1 MILAKS
7 TEKSVDIDFEI
18 DRIIKSNQLE
28 RLLIIV
34 PTNRKS
40 RYLKKEIIS
49 LVPSKAVSTINIET
63 FGTFSTKLFS
73 RDRKEEL
80 KVLSD
85 SAAAVL
91 LRQSFQESK
100 PKYFS
105 GYSNEIPAGTLERIR
120 NVILEY
126 KRQGITP
133 EILKSES
140 KKLDSPE
147 RRKAE
152 DIAGIYNLYQK
163 KLNQLNLK
171 EIGDVYAELVKLT
184 PIEFNDS
191 FRELYPSVDL
201 VIINGFDEFTS
212 PEIDIIDLTS
222 FVSNSKLFLT
232 FDYYDY
238 NPLIFSHLDK
248 CYSRLS
254 QKGFREVQELSQAG
268 FNEFISAVRKDL
280 FLKRKEKQTS
290 FAEKLISITARNR
303 ETEVALVAK
312 EIKNLIT
319 EENVE
324 PHKIC
329 IVFNLIQKYSPII
342 RDLFHLYG
350 LPYNLTDRFSL
361 SNSSPVVAL
370 INFLEIQ
377 ENDYYYKSIF
387 RALSNSY
394 LDSGKVDLSSLLKAS
409 ADLKVL
415 SGYER
420 WITTLQDALTRKTG
434 DEADFNERFSYIK
447 ETYNKALV
455 SLKELHSY
463 LKYFQEKLTV
473 KEFRDRFMDL
483 IFKLGVG
490 VNVLNDNSELV
501 EKNIK
506 AIDTFIKT
514 VNEIL
519 DLLEEEYTS
528 QTKFSLK
535 FFLNQ
540 IRTAVASARYNI
552 KEKPGYGV
560 QVTTLNEI
568 RGLEFDYLFIC
579 GLCDGDLPTRY
590 TPEVFLSG
598 SFFKHEQNHQVE
610 ERYHFYQS
618 LCSWKKKLYLTHPLS
633 EETRE
638 LVQSFFLTE
647 FKNLFEVTGKDETN
661 YLNKIYSEDELLRA
675 VGFIGVDSFKEKYD
689 EKQIPVNLE
698 NIRQSISISNLRTK
712 DPFAASAYTGDIYK
726 SLLEND
732 KDWLDSL
739 KNNRYSTSQL
749 ETYAKCPYKYFAER
763 ILNLEQIAEP
773 VEEVEALEMGSILH
787 NILYDFYARLKNKN
801 IILFNCSQDELKYA
815 GDLLFSIAEKK
826 VEDAN
831 FKSPLSFYDREK
843 ILGINNNRRSSILY
857 EFLKAEREQK
867 DGFVPAFLEVG
878 FGFPDNYE
886 IPESVRNIKVKDI
899 AVRGKIDRI
908 DINNEEMAFK
918 VIDYKL
924 GGRKPTDEDL
934 RTGISL
940 QLPLYMFAAKE
951 LIKAQLK
958 KDFEPEGADIYSLR
972 YREKYFGRLPVKSL
986 SSDKSSAEILIE
998 SCLDSIAEY
1007 VQSIST
1013 GKFHLTQL
1021 KDRENKVCRFCSF
1034 RAICRIEETG

>member
-1 MILAKS
+1 MILTKS

-40 RYLKKEIIS
+40 RSLKKEIIS
-49 LVPSKAVSTINIET
+49 IVPSNAVSEINLET
-63 FGTFSTKLFS
+63 LGTFSTKLFS
-73 RDRKEEL
+73 RDKKAGL

-85 SAAAVL
+85 AAAAVL

-105 GYSNEIPAGTLERIR
+105 NYSGEIPSGTLERIR
-120 NVILEY
+120 NVISEY

-133 EILKSES
+133 ETLKAES
-140 KKLDSPE
+140 KNLVSLEK
-147 RRKAE
+147 RKAE
-152 DIAGIYNLYQK
+152 DISAIYSLYQK
-163 KLNQLNLK
+163 KLEQLGLK
-171 EIGDVYAELVKLT
+171 EIGDVYFDLVTLT
-184 PIEFNDS
+184 PIEFNER
-191 FRELYPSVDL
+191 FRELYTSVDL
-201 VIINGFDEFTS
+201 VIINGFDEFTA
-212 PEIDIIDLTS
+212 PEIEIIDLTS
-222 FVSNSKLFLT
+222 FVSNCRLFLT

-248 CYSRLS
+248 CYSRLKR
-254 QKGFREVQELSQAG
+254 KGFQEVEELSQAG
-268 FNEFISAVRKDL
+268 FNDFISTVRKDL
-280 FLKRKEKQTS
+280 FLKKREKQIS
-290 FAEKLISITARNR
+290 FSEKLISITARNR
-303 ETEVALVAK
+303 ETEIALVAK

-329 IVFNLIQKYSPII
+329 VVFNLIQKYSPII
-342 RDLFHLYG
+342 RDLFPLYG

-361 SNSSPVVAL
+361 SNSPPVVAL

-387 RALSNSY
+387 RALSNSF
-394 LDSGKVDLSSLLKAS
+394 LTIGNIDLSSLLKAS
-409 ADLKVL
+409 SDLKVL

-420 WITTLQDALTRKTG
+420 WITTLQDVLANKG
-434 DEADFNERFSYIK
+434 EDEDSDERFQLSK

-455 SLKELHSY
+455 SLSELNSH
-463 LKYFQEKLTV
+463 LKYFQRKLTV
-473 KEFRDRFMDL
+473 KEFRSGFMDL
-483 IFKLGVG
+483 VFKLGVST
-490 VNVLNDNSELV
+490 NVLNDNSELI

-506 AIDTFIKT
+506 ALDTFIET
-514 VNEIL
+514 VNDIL
-519 DLLEEEYTS
+519 DLLEEEYS
-528 QTKFSLK
+528 SETKFSLK

-552 KEKPGYGV
+552 KEKPGYGI

-590 TPEVFLSG
+590 MPEVFLSG
-598 SFFKHEQNHQVE
+598 SFSRQEQNHQVE

-633 EETRE
+633 EEIRE
-638 LVQSFFLTE
+638 LVQSNFLTE
-647 FKNLFEVTGKDETN
+647 FKNLFEITEKKEAD
-661 YLNKIYSEDELLRA
+661 YLNKIYSKDELLRA
-675 VGFIGVDSFKEKYD
+675 AGFIGVDSIKKKYD
-689 EKQIPVNLE
+689 EKKIPINLE
-698 NIRQSISISNLRTK
+698 KLQQSISINDLRTK
-712 DPFAASAYTGDIYK
+712 DPFAASAFTGDIYE
-726 SLLEND
+726 SLNENE
-732 KDWLDSL
+732 KDWIFSL

-763 ILNLEQIAEP
+763 ILKLEQLDEP
-773 VEEVEALEMGSILH
+773 VEEIEALEMGSILH
-787 NILYDFYARLKNKN
+787 NLLYEFYAKLKNKN
-801 IILFNCSQDELKYA
+801 IVLFNCSQEEFKYA
-815 GDLLFSIAEKK
+815 EDLLFSLAIKK
-826 VEDAN
+826 VEEAN
-831 FKSPLSFYDREK
+831 FKSPLSFYEREK
-843 ILGINNNRRSSILY
+843 ILGINNNRKSSILY
-857 EFLKAEREQK
+857 EFLKAERERK
-867 DGFVPAFLEVG
+867 DGFVPSFLEVG
-878 FGFPDNYE
+878 FGFSDNFE
-886 IPESVRNIKVKDI
+886 IPESVRNLKAKDV

-908 DINNEEMAFK
+908 DINNEEKSFR

-924 GGRKPTDEDL
+924 GGRKPSDEDL

-958 KDFEPEGADIYSLR
+958 KDYEPEGADIYSLR

-986 SSDKSSAEILIE
+986 SSDKSLTEDLIE
-998 SCLDSIAEY
+998 TCLDSINGY

-1021 KDRENKVCRFCSF
+1021 KDRESKVCRFCSF

>member
-1 MILAKS
+1 MILTKS
-7 TEKSVDIDFEI
+7 TEKSIDIDFEI
-18 DRIIKSNQLE
+18 DRIIRSAQLE

-40 RYLKKEIIS
+40 RSLKKEIIS
-49 LVPSKAVSTINIET
+49 LVPSKTVSEINLET
-63 FGTFSTKLFS
+63 LGTFSTKLFS
-73 RDRKEEL
+73 RDKKTGL

-85 SAAAVL
+85 AAAAVL
-91 LRQSFQESK
+91 LRQSFQENK

-105 GYSNEIPAGTLERIR
+105 NYSGEIPSGTLKRIK
-120 NVILEY
+120 NVISEY

-133 EILKSES
+133 ENLKAES
-140 KKLDSPE
+140 KNLVSLEK
-147 RRKAE
+147 RKAE
-152 DIAGIYNLYQK
+152 DISGIYNLYQR
-163 KLNQLNLK
+163 KLDQLGLK
-171 EIGDVYAELVKLT
+171 EIGDVYSDLITLT
-184 PIEFNDS
+184 PIEFNER

-201 VIINGFDEFTS
+201 IIINGFDEFTA
-212 PEIDIIDLTS
+212 PEIEIIDSTS
-222 FVSNSKLFLT
+222 FVSNCRLFLT

-248 CYSRLS
+248 CYSRLTK
-254 QKGFREVQELSQAG
+254 KGFKEVEELSQAG
-268 FNEFISAVRKDL
+268 FNDFILTIRKDL
-280 FLKRKEKQTS
+280 FLKKRGKQTS
-290 FAEKLISITARNR
+290 FKEKLITITAKNR
-303 ETEVALVAK
+303 ETEVALITK

-319 EENVE
+319 EEKVE

-329 IVFNLIQKYSPII
+329 VAFNLIQKYSPII
-342 RDLFHLYG
+342 RDLFPLYG
-350 LPYNLTDRFSL
+350 VPYNLTDRFAL
-361 SNSSPVVAL
+361 SNSPPVVAL

-387 RALSNSY
+387 RALSNSF
-394 LDSGKVDLSSLLKAS
+394 LGVGNIDLSSLLKAS

-420 WITTLQDALTRKTG
+420 WINTLQDVLYNKRE
-434 DEADFNERFSYIK
+434 DEDSDERFQLSK

-455 SLKELHSY
+455 SIKELYSH
-463 LKYFQEKLTV
+463 LKFFQGKLTV
-473 KEFRDRFMDL
+473 KGFRNRFMDL
-483 IFKLGVG
+483 IFKLGVS

-501 EKNIK
+501 EKNVK
-506 AIDTFIKT
+506 ALDTFIET
-514 VNEIL
+514 VIEIL
-519 DLLEEEYTS
+519 DLLEDEYS
-528 QTKFSLK
+528 KETKFSLK

-552 KEKPGYGV
+552 KEKPGYGI

-590 TPEVFLSG
+590 MPEVFLSG
-598 SFFKHEQNHQVE
+598 SFSRQEQNHQVE

-618 LCSWKKKLYLTHPLS
+618 LCSWRKKLYLTNPLS
-633 EETRE
+633 EEIRE
-638 LVQSFFLTE
+638 LVQSNFLTE
-647 FKNLFEVTGKDETN
+647 FKNLFEVTEKKEAD
-661 YLNKIYSEDELLRA
+661 YLNKIYSKDELLRA
-675 VGFIGVDSFKEKYD
+675 AGFIGVDSIKEKYG
-689 EKQIPVNLE
+689 EKEIPVNLE
-698 NIRQSISISNLRTK
+698 NLQQSISINDLRTK
-712 DPFAASAYTGDIYK
+712 DPFAASAFTGDIYE
-726 SLLEND
+726 SLNENE
-732 KDWLDSL
+732 KDWLFNL

-763 ILNLEQIAEP
+763 ILHLEQLDEP
-773 VEEVEALEMGSILH
+773 VEEIEALEMGSILH
-787 NILYDFYARLKNKN
+787 SLLYEFFTQLKNKN
-801 IILFNCSQDELKYA
+801 IVLFNCSQDEFKYTE
-815 GDLLFSIAEKK
+815 DLLFSIAEKK
-826 VEDAN
+826 VEEAN
-831 FKSPLSFYDREK
+831 FKSPLSFYEREK
-843 ILGINNNRRSSILY
+843 ILGINNNRKSSILY
-857 EFLKAEREQK
+857 EMLSAERDKK
-867 DGFVPAFLEVG
+867 DGFVPSFLETG

-886 IPESVRNIKVKDI
+886 IPESVRNLKAKEISI
-899 AVRGKIDRI
+899 RGKVDRI
-908 DINNEEMAFK
+908 DINNEEKTFR

-951 LIKAQLK
+951 LIKTQLK

-986 SSDKSSAEILIE
+986 SSDKSLTEDLIKT
-998 SCLDSIAEY
+998 CLDSISGY
-1007 VQSIST
+1007 VESISN

-1034 RAICRIEETG
+1034 RAICRIEETS

>member
-1 MILAKS
+1 MILTKS
-7 TEKSVDIDFEI
+7 TEKSIDIDFEI
-18 DRIIKSNQLE
+18 DRIIRSAQLE

-40 RYLKKEIIS
+40 RSLKKEIIS
-49 LVPSKAVSTINIET
+49 LVPSKAVSEINLET
-63 FGTFSTKLFS
+63 LGTFSTKLFS
-73 RDRKEEL
+73 RDKKTGL

-85 SAAAVL
+85 AAAAVL
-91 LRQSFQESK
+91 LRQSFQENK

-105 GYSNEIPAGTLERIR
+105 NYSGEIPSGTLKRIK
-120 NVILEY
+120 NVISEY

-133 EILKSES
+133 ENLKAES
-140 KKLDSPE
+140 KNLVSLEK
-147 RRKAE
+147 RKAE
-152 DIAGIYNLYQK
+152 DISGIYNLYQR
-163 KLNQLNLK
+163 KLDQLGLK
-171 EIGDVYAELVKLT
+171 EIGDVYSDLITLT
-184 PIEFNDS
+184 PIEFNER

-201 VIINGFDEFTS
+201 IIINGFDEFTA
-212 PEIDIIDLTS
+212 PEIEIIDSTS
-222 FVSNSKLFLT
+222 FVSNCRLFLT

-248 CYSRLS
+248 CYSRLTK
-254 QKGFREVQELSQAG
+254 KGFKEVEELSQAG
-268 FNEFISAVRKDL
+268 FNDFILTIRKDL
-280 FLKRKEKQTS
+280 FLKKRGKQTS
-290 FAEKLISITARNR
+290 FKEKLITITAKNR
-303 ETEVALVAK
+303 ETEVALITK

-319 EENVE
+319 EEKVE

-329 IVFNLIQKYSPII
+329 VAFNLIQKYSPII
-342 RDLFHLYG
+342 RDLFPLYG
-350 LPYNLTDRFSL
+350 VPYNLTDRFAL
-361 SNSSPVVAL
+361 SNSPPVVAL

-387 RALSNSY
+387 RALSNSF
-394 LDSGKVDLSSLLKAS
+394 LGVGNIDLSSLLKAS

-420 WITTLQDALTRKTG
+420 WINTLQDVLYNKRE
-434 DEADFNERFSYIK
+434 DEDSDERFQLSR

-455 SLKELHSY
+455 SIKELYSH
-463 LKYFQEKLTV
+463 LKFFQGKLTV
-473 KEFRDRFMDL
+473 KGFRNRFMDL
-483 IFKLGVG
+483 IFKLGVS

-501 EKNIK
+501 EKNVK
-506 AIDTFIKT
+506 ALDTFIET
-514 VNEIL
+514 VIEIL
-519 DLLEEEYTS
+519 DLLEDEYS
-528 QTKFSLK
+528 KETKFSLK

-552 KEKPGYGV
+552 KEKPGYGI

-590 TPEVFLSG
+590 MPEVFLSG
-598 SFFKHEQNHQVE
+598 SFSRQEQNHQVE

-618 LCSWKKKLYLTHPLS
+618 LCSWRKKLYLTNPLS
-633 EETRE
+633 EEIRE
-638 LVQSFFLTE
+638 LVQSNFLTE
-647 FKNLFEVTGKDETN
+647 FKNLFEVTEKKEAD
-661 YLNKIYSEDELLRA
+661 YLNKIYSKDELLRA
-675 VGFIGVDSFKEKYD
+675 AGFIGVDSIKEKYG
-689 EKQIPVNLE
+689 EKEIPVNLE
-698 NIRQSISISNLRTK
+698 NLQQSISINDLRTK
-712 DPFAASAYTGDIYK
+712 DPFAASAFTGDIYE
-726 SLLEND
+726 SLNENE
-732 KDWLDSL
+732 KDWLFNL

-763 ILNLEQIAEP
+763 ILHLEQLDEP
-773 VEEVEALEMGSILH
+773 VEEIEALEMGSILH
-787 NILYDFYARLKNKN
+787 SLLYEFFTQLKNKN
-801 IILFNCSQDELKYA
+801 IVLFNCSQDEFKYTE
-815 GDLLFSIAEKK
+815 DLLFSIAEKK
-826 VEDAN
+826 VEEAN
-831 FKSPLSFYDREK
+831 FKSPLSFYEREK
-843 ILGINNNRRSSILY
+843 ILGINNNRKSSILY
-857 EFLKAEREQK
+857 EMLSAERDKK
-867 DGFVPAFLEVG
+867 DGFVPSFLETG

-886 IPESVRNIKVKDI
+886 IPESVRNLKAKEISI
-899 AVRGKIDRI
+899 RGKVDRI
-908 DINNEEMAFK
+908 DINNEEKTFR

-951 LIKAQLK
+951 LIKTQLK

-986 SSDKSSAEILIE
+986 SSDKSLTEDLIKT
-998 SCLDSIAEY
+998 CLDSISGY
-1007 VQSIST
+1007 VESISN

-1034 RAICRIEETG
+1034 RAICRIEETS

>member
-1 MILAKS
+1 MILTKS
-7 TEKSVDIDFEI
+7 TEKSIDIDFEI
-18 DRIIKSNQLE
+18 DRIIRSAQLE

-40 RYLKKEIIS
+40 RSLKKEIIS
-49 LVPSKAVSTINIET
+49 LVPSKTVSEINLET
-63 FGTFSTKLFS
+63 LGTFSTKLFS
-73 RDRKEEL
+73 RDKKTGL

-85 SAAAVL
+85 AAAAVL
-91 LRQSFQESK
+91 LRQSFQENK

-105 GYSNEIPAGTLERIR
+105 NYSGEIPSGTLKRIK
-120 NVILEY
+120 NVISEY

-133 EILKSES
+133 ENLKAES
-140 KKLDSPE
+140 KNLVSLEK
-147 RRKAE
+147 RKAE
-152 DIAGIYNLYQK
+152 DISGIYNLYQR
-163 KLNQLNLK
+163 KLDQLGLK
-171 EIGDVYAELVKLT
+171 EIGDVYSDLITLT
-184 PIEFNDS
+184 PIEFNER

-201 VIINGFDEFTS
+201 VIINGFDEFTA
-212 PEIDIIDLTS
+212 PEIEIIDSTS
-222 FVSNSKLFLT
+222 FVSNCRLFLT

-248 CYSRLS
+248 CYSRLTK
-254 QKGFREVQELSQAG
+254 KGFKEVEELSQAG
-268 FNEFISAVRKDL
+268 FNDFILTIRKDL
-280 FLKRKEKQTS
+280 FLKKRGKQTS
-290 FAEKLISITARNR
+290 FKEKLITITAKNR
-303 ETEVALVAK
+303 ETEVALITK

-319 EENVE
+319 EEKVE

-329 IVFNLIQKYSPII
+329 VAFNLIQKYSPII
-342 RDLFHLYG
+342 RDLFPLYG
-350 LPYNLTDRFSL
+350 VPYNLTDRFAL
-361 SNSSPVVAL
+361 SNSPPVVAL

-387 RALSNSY
+387 RALSNSF
-394 LDSGKVDLSSLLKAS
+394 LGVGNIDLSSLLKAS

-420 WITTLQDALTRKTG
+420 WINTLQDVLYNKRE
-434 DEADFNERFSYIK
+434 DEDSDERFQLSR

-455 SLKELHSY
+455 SIKELYSH
-463 LKYFQEKLTV
+463 LKFFQGKLTV
-473 KEFRDRFMDL
+473 KGFRNRFMNL
-483 IFKLGVG
+483 IFKLGVS

-501 EKNIK
+501 EKNVK
-506 AIDTFIKT
+506 ALDTFIET
-514 VNEIL
+514 VIEIL
-519 DLLEEEYTS
+519 DLLEDEYS
-528 QTKFSLK
+528 KETKFSLK

-552 KEKPGYGV
+552 KEKPGYGI

-590 TPEVFLSG
+590 MPEVFLSG
-598 SFFKHEQNHQVE
+598 SFSRQEQNHQVE

-618 LCSWKKKLYLTHPLS
+618 LCSWRKKLYLTNPLS
-633 EETRE
+633 EEIRE
-638 LVQSFFLTE
+638 LVQSNFLTE
-647 FKNLFEVTGKDETN
+647 FKNLFEVTEKKEAD
-661 YLNKIYSEDELLRA
+661 YLNKIYSKDELLRA
-675 VGFIGVDSFKEKYD
+675 AGFIGVDSIKEKYG
-689 EKQIPVNLE
+689 EKEIPVNLE
-698 NIRQSISISNLRTK
+698 NLQQSISINDLRTK
-712 DPFAASAYTGDIYK
+712 DPFAASAFTGDIYE
-726 SLLEND
+726 SLNENE
-732 KDWLDSL
+732 KDWLFNL

-763 ILNLEQIAEP
+763 ILHLEQLDEP
-773 VEEVEALEMGSILH
+773 VEEIEALEMGSILH
-787 NILYDFYARLKNKN
+787 SLLYEFFTQLKNKN
-801 IILFNCSQDELKYA
+801 IVLFNCSQDEFKYTE
-815 GDLLFSIAEKK
+815 DLLFSIAEKK
-826 VEDAN
+826 VEEAN
-831 FKSPLSFYDREK
+831 FKSPLSFYEREK
-843 ILGINNNRRSSILY
+843 ILGINNNRKSSILY
-857 EFLKAEREQK
+857 EMLSAERDKK
-867 DGFVPAFLEVG
+867 DGFVPSFLETG

-886 IPESVRNIKVKDI
+886 IPESVRNLKAKEISI
-899 AVRGKIDRI
+899 RGKVDRI
-908 DINNEEMAFK
+908 DINNEEKTFR

-951 LIKAQLK
+951 LIKTQLK

-986 SSDKSSAEILIE
+986 SSDKSLTEDLIKT
-998 SCLDSIAEY
+998 CLDSISGY
-1007 VQSIST
+1007 VESISN

-1034 RAICRIEETG
+1034 RAICRIEETS